1 MKNLTI
7 LLILFPIWLNAQNIS
22 VKSFKLL
29 ERDLDARVVEPKKDQ
44 NGDKCAI
51 IKIVTT
57 EKGFVFDGDM
67 NGIVTTVYKTGE
79 YWVYLPWG
87 SKKITI
93 KHEKLGI
100 LRNYLYPIP
109 IKEATVYEMVLTTG
123 TVVTTVVEQ
132 EIKTA
137 YLIIKS
143 KPEGGDVY
151 IDETYLGVTPFNKKM
166 TAGSYNYRV
175 EVPMYH
181 NSVGKIEITGDNP
194 REELNLTLKPA
205 FGYAK
210 ITTTPEN
217 GATVI
222 IDGENAGQKTPMT
235 TKKLKNGTHRVTVKM
250 PMYQPVTKDFTVTEG
265 QTSDLNIELK
275 PSFANVTI
283 NTSPAADIY
292 IDAEKVGTGT
302 YTGRVLEG
310 FHSYEARKEKYTKAK
325 EQLELEAGVSKIIN
339 LSLQPKLGKLEIAT
353 TPMDATIKLN
363 DVEKGKTP
371 NTIKGLLIGDYK
383 LSLQKK
389 GFTTITKTISI
400 TENKTTQLNET
411 LISTKKAGAK
421 TPVADKQQKNKIK
434 EDKTKP
440 VPAYSTKAAGYHKTK
455 NIFFIISGVSAGVGG
470 YFMFSANSLYKEYQ
484 DATNNASDLHKQI
497 QTQDIIWKTSF
508 GVGAASLAT
517 ALFFGSKEKKAKRNI
532 RAAIIPVKDGAGINL
547 VYKF

>member
-235 TKKLKNGTHRVTVKM
+235 TKKLKNGTHCVTVKM

-325 EQLELEAGVSKIIN
+325 EQLDLKAGVSKIIN

>member
-325 EQLELEAGVSKIIN
+325 EQLDLKAGVSKIIN